1 MFRFNFSL
9 WLHLWLAMVG
19 LAQFNALAQETKPAG
34 RLASNEQL
42 SERLVAIVQEQAAD
56 WNRGDIPA
64 FMSAYWKSEKLTF
77 CGGGKTTRGWIA
89 TRDRYLKRYP
99 DQKTM
104 GKLTFSELEV
114 EQLDTN
120 AALMLGRWRLDRD
133 EPASGNFSLVWRKID
148 GDWLIVHDHSSSD
161 EE

>member
-1 MFRFNFSL
+1 MLRFGFFL
-9 WLHLWLAMVG
+9 TIVMLALFQTV
-19 LAQFNALAQETKPAG
+19 AQEGTQDGPPA
-34 RLASNEQL
+34 STDQL
-42 SERLVAIVQEQAAD
+42 PKQLVAIVQSQAAD

-64 FMSAYWKSEKLTF
+64 FMNAYWKSEKLTF

-99 DQKTM
+99 DEKTM
-104 GKLTFSELEV
+104 GQLTFSELEV

-148 GDWLIVHDHSSSD
+148 GNWLIIHDHSSSD
-161 EE
+161 ES